1 MFINNGPQ
9 GKLTTAADIIIHFD
23 VGKKKSI
30 NESSVIEYTW
40 KTVDRHETILEEW
53 NKNGKILLNKK
64 LVKELK

>member
-1 MFINNGPQ
+1 M
-9 GKLTTAADIIIHFD
+9 
-23 VGKKKSI
+23 GKKKSI